1 MGFCDPVK
9 MEDKFIGGE
18 KLKVIRKNLHGN
30 LNCNNYNRSRARE
43 RNSKPGA
50 KIGNEGNDRLHTN
63 VTFYCP
69 HLNQILFFLPFLY
82 FYFGKL
88 IYFYVFHWHII
99 NFIFIENKFIFLVN
113 YFINVTKL

>member
-1 MGFCDPVK
+1 MGFCEPVK

-69 HLNQILFFLPFLY
+69 HLNKIKSNTFFFAFL
-82 FYFGKL
+82 
-88 IYFYVFHWHII
+88 
-99 NFIFIENKFIFLVN
+99 IFLFWKA
-113 YFINVTKL
+113 YIFLCFSLAYY

>member
-1 MGFCDPVK
+1 MSMGFCDPVK

-50 KIGNEGNDRLHTN
+50 KIGNEGNDHLHTN

-69 HLNQILFFLPFLY
+69 HLNQILFFFCLSYISILESLYISMFFIGILVILFL
-82 FYFGKL
+82 
-88 IYFYVFHWHII
+88 
-99 NFIFIENKFIFLVN
+99 
-113 YFINVTKL
+113 